1 MKTDPIFYRLFQLFP
16 SALLELIGRSPA
28 EANVYEFTSVEVKQL
43 AFRLDGLF
51 LPAIESPEY
60 PIYFVEVQFYKEN
73 DFYFRFFGEI
83 FLYLAQYKPINP
95 WYAVVI
101 YPTRDIEVEETAQYG
116 ILLESERVKR
126 VYLDELGELP
136 ENSIALGIVKL
147 VMAPAQ
153 NTTQQARQLIDK
165 TRQQLAGEDIQ
176 RDVLE
181 LLERIIVYKLP
192 QLSTQ
197 ELEQMFTLD
206 DLKKTRVYQEAFQE
220 GKAQAKQ
227 ETQLENVRRMLQI
240 GLSLEQIALGLD
252 LPIEEVRKIAEQ
264 SQS

>member
-1 MKTDPIFYRLFQLFP
+1 VKTDPIFYRLFQLLP
-16 SALLELIGRSPA
+16 SALLELIGRDPA

-51 LPAIESPEY
+51 LPATESPEF

-83 FLYLAQYKPINP
+83 FLYLAQYKPKTNP
-95 WYAVVI
+95 WYAIVI
-101 YPTRDIEVEETAQYG
+101 YPTRDVEAEETLQYG
-116 ILLESERVKR
+116 ILLESDRVRR
-126 VYLDELGELP
+126 VYLDELPELP
-136 ENSIALGIVKL
+136 ENSIGLGIVKL
-147 VMAPAQ
+147 VMAPAE
-153 NTTQQARQLIDK
+153 NTTEQARQLIDQ

-181 LLERIIVYKLP
+181 LLERVLVYKLP

-206 DLKKTRVYQEAFQE
+206 DLKKTRVYQEVRAEVQV
-220 GKAQAKQ
+220 
-227 ETQLENVRRMLQI
+227 ENVQRLLQI
-240 GLSLEQIALGLD
+240 GLSLEQISIGLD

-264 SQS
+264 S